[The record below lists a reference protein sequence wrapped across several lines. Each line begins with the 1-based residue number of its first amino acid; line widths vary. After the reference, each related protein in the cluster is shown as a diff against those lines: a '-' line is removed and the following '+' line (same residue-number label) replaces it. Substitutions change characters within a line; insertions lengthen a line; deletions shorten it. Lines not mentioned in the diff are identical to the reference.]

1 MRAVPVPSPAVR
13 VPARRIAAGL
23 CLTLLAT
30 FVVVAIPTV
39 SAVAAD
45 PHPVAPTIH
54 SMALHGV
61 DSSAL
66 SSLRLKPA
74 AVADSATAWTRETA
88 GSHAPAVLTGQV
100 KTAAF
105 SAVGVTW
112 TRPTA
117 PGAKSPD
124 LQVAVRTYDGS
135 WQPWTTLEADADLP
149 TAGSGTGEQGNGRG
163 GTDPYFAG
171 PSTGVQVRV
180 DVVSGALPADLR
192 VELVDPGTSAADS
205 HLAPSALSAAS
216 AAAGL
221 PKVVKRSQWGA
232 DESLR
237 NGSATYDSS
246 IKMAFVHHTASS
258 NSYTK
263 AQAPAAVRSIYA
275 YDTKG
280 LGWSDIAYNVI
291 VDKYGQVFEGRAGG
305 LERAVRSAATG
316 GFNPSTFSVSA
327 LGTYTTTAPTSS
339 MLTSIERILAWK
351 LGLYHLNPAG
361 TAKLVASSGD
371 GTTSRYANGV
381 SHTFNVISGH
391 RDAGLTACPGN
402 LLYAKLPTIRS
413 AVKRLMGAA
422 ILAPRT
428 STYVVDKG
436 SSTPVT
442 LSATAMNAQHWQLL
456 VSDASGH
463 TVRTLS
469 GSAAAGKAFA
479 AAWNERATSGSRVK
493 PGVYTLTL
501 SSWTSAAAAVPY
513 IINVSVDADLDVYNK
528 ALDGST
534 LRLQGLGYGHGH
546 GMSQFGAAGAAVK
559 GLTAPQILSFYFPGT
574 TLDSVSTATRVRV
587 RLLGRT
593 RLVSGAPDVRVK
605 AATGLFVSDG
615 TRVLKLPS
623 KIGTAAITVWR
634 ARLDAKGQMSL
645 YGIHGATSS
654 ALKGWTGLATSL
666 RFTQTTGTAFTTPP
680 TAPATSRVSVYDSAS
695 KLRTYRGTIE
705 AARSSDGKSLDA
717 VSDVRIDDYVRS
729 VVSGELPG
737 GWLAAAYQAQAVAAR
752 SYALYKKHHA
762 SSSSRWDL
770 VDSTADQVYL
780 GFSGETSPESASAT
794 ATAGQYLSYAGQAA
808 FTQYGSADGGW
819 TSAGSQPYLP
829 AKADPYDGVLTGTA
843 NWGHAW
849 STTVSAATI
858 EKRWPAVGTLAT
870 VEAVDRDGH
879 GAWGGRTT
887 DVRIKGSK
895 GSVTVSGTSFRSA
908 LGLKSEWWSVLAKPV
923 QPTWPPPV
931 PTSTVVPTTPSA
943 PSNVQVTAADRSA
956 TVSWR
961 VPADD
966 GNSTITGYHV
976 TVSPGGQALDVAASK
991 HSLTVHG
998 LINGTTYTIRV
1009 TAKNALGSSTQGK
1022 KTVIPTSRYTGY
1034 VPVAVTQLGSI
1045 VLTPGHPRRVQV
1057 AGIGGV
1063 PVAGV
1068 GAVSVR
1074 VVAHR
1079 VKAVGDLRVTPYGS
1093 TTTSPTLHTDLSSPV
1108 VATVVVTTASGK
1120 VTLTATH
1127 EMRVDVSTVGYW
1139 TRIGAVGQLI
1149 VPVAPT
1155 RVVAG
1160 KASASSP
1167 LRAQVTGTGGVPAG
1181 ALGAWLSISASSKL
1195 QTSVTMPTVRGG
1207 SRLAQLVIP
1216 AGHSR
1221 STAVYVPLDATGGAT
1236 IATDQPAS
1244 VSVAVLG
1251 YAVADDGVKP
1261 SGRYRPLSTPAGIYA
1276 AGPGGGHPALVAGKV
1291 RAIHLLGL
1299 GGLPASGVGA
1309 VLVRVIV
1316 PTPAQSGWLSIG
1328 GHLQPPVRAVA
1339 FDRGAATT
1347 SLAVVRPGTNGWADL
1362 KSSQSVGVRVDV
1374 LGWWSS

>member
-1 MRAVPVPSPAVR
+1 MQAVPVPSPAPR

-30 FVVVAIPTV
+30 VAVVAIPTV

-54 SMALHGV
+54 SLPLTGV

-66 SSLRLKPA
+66 SSQRLKPA
-74 AVADSATAWTRETA
+74 AVADSDAAWTRETVGA
-88 GSHAPAVLTGQV
+88 HAPAVLTGQV
-100 KTAAF
+100 KTAGF

-112 TRPTA
+112 TRSTV
-117 PGAKSPD
+117 PGAKPPN

-149 TAGSGTGEQGNGRG
+149 TAGSGEPGNGRA

-180 DVVSGALPADLR
+180 DVVSGSLPADLR

-205 HLAPSALSAAS
+205 HLAPSALSTAS

-221 PKVVKRSQWGA
+221 PKVLTRAQWGA

-316 GFNPSTFSVSA
+316 GFNPSTLSVSA
-327 LGTYTTTAPTSS
+327 LGTYTTTAPTSA

-361 TAKLVASSGD
+361 KVKLVASSGD

-402 LLYAKLPTIRS
+402 LLYAKLPAIRS
-413 AVKRLMGAA
+413 AVKKLMGAA

-428 STYVVDKG
+428 STYVVNKG
-436 SSTPVT
+436 STTPVKLT
-442 LSATAMNAQHWQLL
+442 ATAMNAQKWQLL
-456 VSDASGH
+456 VADASGH
-463 TVRTLS
+463 TVRTIT
-469 GSAAAGKAFA
+469 GSAGAGEVLTAS
-479 AAWNERATSGSRVK
+479 WNEHASTGSRVK

-513 IINVSVDADLDVYNK
+513 IVNVSVDADPDVYSK
-528 ALDGST
+528 ALNGAT

-559 GLTAPQILSFYFPGT
+559 GLSAAQILDFYYPGT
-574 TLDSVSTATRVRV
+574 TLGSVSTATRLRV
-587 RLLGRT
+587 RLIGRT
-593 RLVSGAPDVRVK
+593 RSVAGLPDVRVR
-605 AATGLFVSDG
+605 AVTGLFVSDG
-615 TRVLKLPS
+615 TRVLELPS
-623 KIGTAAITVWR
+623 KIGTATITGWR
-634 ARLDAKGQMSL
+634 ARLDAKGLMSL
-645 YGIHGATSS
+645 YGIHGSASS

-666 RFTQTTGTAFTTPP
+666 RFTRTTGAAFTTPP
-680 TAPATSRVSVYDSAS
+680 AAPSASRVSVYDSAG

-705 AARSSDGKSLDA
+705 ASRSSDGAKLDA
-717 VSDVRIDDYVRS
+717 VSDVRVDDYVRS
-729 VVSGELPG
+729 VVSAELPG

-752 SYALYKKHHA
+752 SYALYKQQHA
-762 SSSSRWDL
+762 SSSARWDL

-780 GFSGETSPESASAT
+780 GFTGETSPESASAA
-794 ATAGQYLSYAGQAA
+794 ATAGQYLAYGGRAA

-849 STTVSAATI
+849 STTVPATTI
-858 EKRWPAVGTLAT
+858 QKAWPAVGTLAT

-879 GAWGGRTT
+879 GSWGGRTT

-908 LGLKSEWWSVLAKPV
+908 LGLKSEWWSVIAKPA
-923 QPTWPPPV
+923 QPSWPPPV
-931 PTSTVVPTTPSA
+931 PTSNVVQTTPSA
-943 PSNVQVTAADRSA
+943 PAIVHVIARDRSA
-956 TVSWR
+956 SVSWR

-966 GNSTITGYHV
+966 GNSAITGYHL
-976 TVSPGGQALDVAASK
+976 TVSPGGQALDVAAST
-991 HSLTVHG
+991 HSTAVHG
-998 LINGTTYTIRV
+998 LVNGTKYTV
-1009 TAKNALGSSTQGK
+1009 SVSAKNAKGLSSQGK
-1022 KTVIPTSRYTGY
+1022 KTVVPTSRYTSY
-1034 VPVAVTQLGSI
+1034 VPVAFTPVRSLR
-1045 VLTPGHPRRVQV
+1045 VRPGHPVSINV
-1057 AGIGGV
+1057 AGL
-1063 PVAGV
+1063 PAAGV
-1068 GAVSVR
+1068 GAVSLR
-1074 VVAHR
+1074 LSAHQ
-1079 VKAVGDLRVTPYGS
+1079 ASGAGDLRVTPTGS
-1093 TTTSPTLHTDLSSPV
+1093 VSTVPTLRSEVGRPV
-1108 VATVVVTTASGK
+1108 VATAVVPTGRGRK
-1120 VTLTATH
+1120 ITLTATRT
-1127 EMRVDVSTVGYW
+1127 MTVDVTTVGYW
-1139 TRIGAVGQLI
+1139 TRIGAVGQRI
-1149 VPVAPT
+1149 VSVTPK

-1160 KASASSP
+1160 KASANSP
-1167 LRAQVTGTGGVPAG
+1167 LRAQVTGTGSVPAG
-1181 ALGAWLSISASSKL
+1181 ALGAWLSITASSAQQTTVKL
-1195 QTSVTMPTVRGG
+1195 PSVQGG
-1207 SRLAQLVIP
+1207 SALAQLVVP
-1216 AGHSR
+1216 AGRNR
-1221 STAVYVPLDATGGAT
+1221 STAVYVPLAANGAVN
-1236 IATDQPAS
+1236 IAANHL
-1244 VSVAVLG
+1244 VSLTVDVLG
-1251 YAVADDGVKP
+1251 YAVADDGAHR
-1261 SGRYRPLSTPAGIYA
+1261 SGRYQSLATPAAIYS
-1276 AGPGGGHPALVAGKV
+1276 AGPGGAHPSLVGSKP
-1291 RAIHLLGL
+1291 RAVDVLGV
-1299 GGLPASGVGA
+1299 GGVPASGVAA
-1309 VLVRVIV
+1309 VLVRVTV
-1316 PTPAQSGWLSIG
+1316 PAQAHSGWLRLG
-1328 GHLQPPVRAVA
+1328 AHLQPSTRAVS
-1339 FDRGAATT
+1339 FDPGATT
-1347 SLAVVRPGTNGWADL
+1347 TALAVVRPGSHGWADL
-1362 KSSQSVGVRVDV
+1362 TSSRSSVAVRVDV